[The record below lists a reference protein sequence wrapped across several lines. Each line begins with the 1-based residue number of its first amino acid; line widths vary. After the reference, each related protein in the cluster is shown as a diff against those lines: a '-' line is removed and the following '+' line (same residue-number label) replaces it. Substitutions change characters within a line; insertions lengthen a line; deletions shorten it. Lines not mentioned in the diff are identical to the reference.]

1 MNLSRNHGVPRRIEG
16 HRLRVDHTIKVIHRR
31 SALVRHARVPR
42 HTFVATARFEP
53 VTTSPTVRL
62 ESDAGGYALGGTSL
76 AGLSD
81 WRARRDGN
89 TGAKLIGKALLKR
102 KPVLA
107 IATAVGLLAAL
118 LPAVVLADD
127 QTATQAAGVAADTVW
142 VIVAACL
149 VMFMQAGFA
158 MLEVGFSRMK
168 NVGTVVAK
176 VVTNLSVSSIAY
188 WAVGF
193 GFAFG
198 AGGFFAFI
206 GGSAFFPTF
215 SPGSQMHLPAIDAST
230 VPASAKWFFEFVF
243 CAVSLAIVWGTMIER
258 TKFIV
263 YILFGV
269 PFAAF
274 IYPLISH
281 QLFGGGFL
289 MATLG
294 SQDFAGSTVVH
305 LTGATAGL
313 AGLLLLGPRIGKYEK
328 GRPNAIPGHNMPLA
342 QLGVLI
348 LWFGWFG
355 FNPGSTLN
363 ATNLHFADIVVV
375 TNLAAAAGAV
385 AALATIYFVTK
396 TMDVGMIGNG
406 AIAALVAIT
415 APSGYVEPWAA
426 VVIGAVAGVIVVGG
440 VLALDKYL
448 DDPVGA
454 LPAHGLAGIWGTLS
468 CGLFTVPALAKF
480 NGVGQGG
487 LFYTGSFHQ
496 LGAQAI
502 AVGASFVT
510 VFVLSYSLFWII
522 KKTVGLRV
530 SAREEMD
537 GLDISEHGMWG
548 YPESFMP
555 VPGGV
560 YRPADM
566 PTVNPHRS
574 AEPVGSPARAGG
586 SPA

>member
-1 MNLSRNHGVPRRIEG
+1 MRT
-16 HRLRVDHTIKVIHRR
+16 HRTASLLALAAVI
-31 SALVRHARVPR
+31 A
-42 HTFVATARFEP
+42 
-53 VTTSPTVRL
+53 
-62 ESDAGGYALGGTSL
+62 
-76 AGLSD
+76 
-81 WRARRDGN
+81 
-89 TGAKLIGKALLKR
+89 
-102 KPVLA
+102 
-107 IATAVGLLAAL
+107 AAL
-118 LPAVVLADD
+118 LPLTALAADNS
-127 QTATQAAGVAADTVW
+127 ATQAAGIGADTVW
-142 VIVAACL
+142 IVVAACF

-176 VVTNLSVSSIAY
+176 VLTNLSVSSIAY

-198 AGGFFAFI
+198 AGGVFAFI
-206 GGSAFFPTF
+206 GGSGFFPTF
-215 SPGSQMHLPAIDAST
+215 APGSQLNLPAINFST
-230 VPASAKWFFEFVF
+230 APASAKWFFEFVF
-243 CAVSLAIVWGTMIER
+243 CAVSLAIVWGTMLER

-274 IYPLISH
+274 IYPLVSH

-289 MATLG
+289 QSTLG

-328 GRPNAIPGHNMPLA
+328 KGRSNAIPGHNMPLA

-363 ATNLHFADIVVV
+363 ATNLHFADVAVV

-385 AALATIYFVTK
+385 TALATVYAITR

-415 APSGYVEPWAA
+415 APSGYVEPWAGI
-426 VVIGAVAGVIVVGG
+426 VIGAVAGVIVVVG
-440 VLALDKYL
+440 VLAIDKYL

-480 NGVGQGG
+480 NGVGEGG

-502 AVGASFVT
+502 AVTASFVT
-510 VFVLSYSLFWII
+510 VFVLSYGLFWII

-530 SAREEMD
+530 SAHEEME

-560 YRPADM
+560 YRQPDT
-566 PTVNPHRS
+566 PTVNPHRP
-574 AEPVGSPARAGG
+574 AIEPAPGTARPEGSPA
-586 SPA
+586 

>member
-1 MNLSRNHGVPRRIEG
+1 MP
-16 HRLRVDHTIKVIHRR
+16 
-31 SALVRHARVPR
+31 A
-42 HTFVATARFEP
+42 
-53 VTTSPTVRL
+53 
-62 ESDAGGYALGGTSL
+62 GYAWEVTSL
-76 AGLSD
+76 SGL
-81 WRARRDGN
+81 RDLSVQGGGRE
-89 TGAKLIGKALLKR
+89 TAKLIWKALTKR

-107 IATAVGLLAAL
+107 IAATIGLVAAL

-127 QTATQAAGVAADTVW
+127 LTATQAAGVAADTVW

-193 GFAFG
+193 GLAFG
-198 AGGFFAFI
+198 AGGWFAFI
-206 GGSAFFPTF
+206 GGSGFFPTF
-215 SPGSQMHLPAIDAST
+215 SPGAPLHLQAIDAST
-230 VPASAKWFFEFVF
+230 ATASAKWFFEFFF

-263 YILFGV
+263 YILFGI

-289 MATLG
+289 MANLG
-294 SQDFAGSTVVH
+294 SQDFAGSTLVH
-305 LTGATAGL
+305 LTGGTAGR
-313 AGLLLLGPRIGKYEK
+313 AALLLLGPRIAKFEK
-328 GRPNAIPGHNMPLA
+328 GRSNAIPGHNMPLA

-363 ATNLHFADIVVV
+363 ATNLHFADVVVV
-375 TNLAAAAGAV
+375 TNLAAAGGAV
-385 AALATIYFVTK
+385 AALARVYLITK
-396 TMDVGMIGNG
+396 TLDVGMIGNG

-415 APSGYVEPWAA
+415 APSGYGEPWAGI
-426 VVIGAVAGVIVVGG
+426 VIGMVAGVIVVVG
-440 VLALDKYL
+440 VLALDRVL

-468 CGLFTVPALAKF
+468 CGLFTTPALAKF

-502 AVGASFVT
+502 AVTASFVT
-510 VFVLSYSLFWII
+510 VFVLSYGLFWII

-574 AEPVGSPARAGG
+574 PEPVGSPAQAGGG

>member
-1 MNLSRNHGVPRRIEG
+1 L
-16 HRLRVDHTIKVIHRR
+16 HTPTR
-31 SALVRHARVPR
+31 SP
-42 HTFVATARFEP
+42 
-53 VTTSPTVRL
+53 
-62 ESDAGGYALGGTSL
+62 
-76 AGLSD
+76 
-81 WRARRDGN
+81 
-89 TGAKLIGKALLKR
+89 R
-102 KPVLA
+102 KPFSNRLN
-107 IATAVGLLAAL
+107 AVGLASGIAL
-118 LPAVVLADD
+118 LSALIPMTAFADD
-127 QTATQAAGVAADTVW
+127 TTATQAAGVAADTVW
-142 VIVAACL
+142 VIVAACF

-193 GFAFG
+193 GVAFG
-198 AGGFFAFI
+198 AGGIFAFI
-206 GGSAFFPTF
+206 GGSGFFPTF
-215 SPGSQMHLPAIDAST
+215 SPGSQLNLPAIAAST
-230 VPASAKWFFEFVF
+230 APASAKWFFEFVF
-243 CAVSLAIVWGTMIER
+243 CAVSLAIVWGTMLER

-263 YILFGV
+263 YILFGI

-305 LTGATAGL
+305 LTGATAGF

-328 GRPNAIPGHNMPLA
+328 GRSNAIPGHNMPLA

-363 ATNLHFADIVVV
+363 ATNLHFADVVVV
-375 TNLAAAAGAV
+375 TNLAAAGGAV
-385 AALATIYFVTK
+385 AALATIYLITK

-426 VVIGAVAGVIVVGG
+426 IVIGAVAGVIVVVG

-502 AVGASFVT
+502 AVTASFVT
-510 VFVLSYSLFWII
+510 VFVLSYGLFWII
-522 KKTVGLRV
+522 KKTIGLRV
-530 SAREEMD
+530 SPAEEME

-560 YRPADM
+560 YRPADT
-566 PTVNPHRS
+566 PTINPQPGH
-574 AEPVGSPARAGG
+574 EPVSAPQGVAST
-586 SPA
+586 

>member
-1 MNLSRNHGVPRRIEG
+1 LLARIGVVAGI
-16 HRLRVDHTIKVIHRR
+16 VA
-31 SALVRHARVPR
+31 AL
-42 HTFVATARFEP
+42 TP
-53 VTTSPTVRL
+53 VS
-62 ESDAGGYALGGTSL
+62 
-76 AGLSD
+76 
-81 WRARRDGN
+81 
-89 TGAKLIGKALLKR
+89 
-102 KPVLA
+102 VLA
-107 IATAVGLLAAL
+107 
-118 LPAVVLADD
+118 ADD
-127 QTATQAAGVAADTVW
+127 PAAGQAAGVAADTVW

-176 VVTNLSVSSIAY
+176 VLTNLSVSSIAY

-198 AGGFFAFI
+198 AGGVFAVI
-206 GGSAFFPTF
+206 GGSGFFPTF
-215 SPGSQMHLPAIDAST
+215 SPGSTLNLPAIGFST
-230 VPASAKWFFEFVF
+230 APAAAKWFFEFVF

-263 YILFGV
+263 YILFGI
-269 PFAAF
+269 PFAAI

-289 MATLG
+289 MSTLG

-305 LTGATAGL
+305 LTGATAGF
-313 AGLLLLGPRIGKYEK
+313 AGLLLLGPRIGKYER
-328 GRPNAIPGHNMPLA
+328 GRSNAIPGHNMPLA

-363 ATNLHFADIVVV
+363 ATNLHFADVIVV
-375 TNLAAAAGAV
+375 TNLAAAGGAV
-385 AALATIYFVTK
+385 AALATIYLITK
-396 TMDVGMIGNG
+396 TLDVGMIGNG

-426 VVIGAVAGVIVVGG
+426 IVIGAVAGVIVVVG
-440 VLALDKYL
+440 VLVIDRWL

-468 CGLFTVPALAKF
+468 CGLFTVPALARF
-480 NGVGQGG
+480 NGVGEGG

-502 AVGASFVT
+502 AVVVAFSS
-510 VFVLSYSLFWII
+510 VFILSYGLFWII

-530 SAREEMD
+530 STREELD

-548 YPESFMP
+548 YPEAFMP

-560 YRPADM
+560 YRQPDT
-566 PTVNPHRS
+566 PTVNPHREHEH
-574 AEPVGSPARAGG
+574 APAAQQEASPA
-586 SPA
+586 

>member
-1 MNLSRNHGVPRRIEG
+1 MPISL
-16 HRLRVDHTIKVIHRR
+16 LRHRR
-31 SALVRHARVPR
+31 L
-42 HTFVATARFEP
+42 
-53 VTTSPTVRL
+53 
-62 ESDAGGYALGGTSL
+62 
-76 AGLSD
+76 
-81 WRARRDGN
+81 
-89 TGAKLIGKALLKR
+89 
-102 KPVLA
+102 LA
-107 IATAVGLLAAL
+107 ISIGLAAAL
-118 LPAVVLADD
+118 IPVVALADD
-127 QTATQAAGVAADTVW
+127 TTATSAAGVAADTVW

-193 GFAFG
+193 GIAFG
-198 AGGFFAFI
+198 AGGIFAVI
-206 GGSAFFPTF
+206 GTSGFFPTF
-215 SPGSQMHLPAIDAST
+215 SPGSQLNLPAIAAST
-230 VPASAKWFFEFVF
+230 APAAAKWFFEFVF

-263 YILFGV
+263 YILFGI

-305 LTGATAGL
+305 LTGATAGF
-313 AGLLLLGPRIGKYEK
+313 AGLLLLGPRIGKYERG
-328 GRPNAIPGHNMPLA
+328 GRSNAIPGHNMPLA

-385 AALATIYFVTK
+385 AALATIYLITK

-426 VVIGAVAGVIVVGG
+426 IVIGAVAGVIVVVG
-440 VLALDKYL
+440 VLAIDKYL

-502 AVGASFVT
+502 AVAASFVT
-510 VFVLSYSLFWII
+510 VFALSYGLFWII

-530 SAREEMD
+530 SAPEEME

-560 YRPADM
+560 YRQADT
-566 PTVNPHRS
+566 PTVNRHPDH
-574 AEPVGSPARAGG
+574 EPVGSAHKEV

>member
-1 MNLSRNHGVPRRIEG
+1 MSGSRSDLSIR
-16 HRLRVDHTIKVIHRR
+16 
-31 SALVRHARVPR
+31 LVRQ
-42 HTFVATARFEP
+42 
-53 VTTSPTVRL
+53 
-62 ESDAGGYALGGTSL
+62 AL
-76 AGLSD
+76 A
-81 WRARRDGN
+81 
-89 TGAKLIGKALLKR
+89 KR
-102 KPVLA
+102 KTVFA
-107 IATAVGLLAAL
+107 ITGGVALLAAL
-118 LPAVVLADD
+118 LPIAALADD
-127 QTATQAAGVAADTVW
+127 QTAGQAAGVAADTVW
-142 VIVAACL
+142 VIAAACL

-198 AGGFFAFI
+198 AGGLFAVI
-206 GGSAFFPTF
+206 GGSGFFPTF
-215 SPGSQMHLPAIDAST
+215 SPGSTMDLPAISFST
-230 VPASAKWFFEFVF
+230 VPAAAKWFVEFVF
-243 CAVSLAIVWGTMIER
+243 CAVSLAIVWGTMLER

-263 YILFGV
+263 YILFGI

-363 ATNLHFADIVVV
+363 ATNLHFADVVVV

-385 AALATIYFVTK
+385 AALATIYLVTK
-396 TMDVGMIGNG
+396 TMDVGMVGNG

-426 VVIGAVAGVIVVGG
+426 VVIGAVAGVIVVMG
-440 VLALDKYL
+440 VLALDKVL

-480 NGVGQGG
+480 NGVGEGG

-502 AVGASFVT
+502 AVTASFVT
-510 VFVLSYSLFWII
+510 VFVLSYGLFWII

-555 VPGGV
+555 VPGGI
-560 YRPADM
+560 YRPADT
-566 PTVNPHRS
+566 PTVNPHRLS
-574 AEPVGSPARAGG
+574 EPGSSPAHPEVARA
-586 SPA
+586 

>member
-1 MNLSRNHGVPRRIEG
+1 MAADP
-16 HRLRVDHTIKVIHRR
+16 DPT
-31 SALVRHARVPR
+31 
-42 HTFVATARFEP
+42 ATA
-53 VTTSPTVRL
+53 
-62 ESDAGGYALGGTSL
+62 
-76 AGLSD
+76 
-81 WRARRDGN
+81 
-89 TGAKLIGKALLKR
+89 
-102 KPVLA
+102 
-107 IATAVGLLAAL
+107 
-118 LPAVVLADD
+118 
-127 QTATQAAGVAADTVW
+127 AAGVGADTVW
-142 VIVAACL
+142 VIVAAVF

-176 VVTNLSVSSIAY
+176 VITNFSVASISY

-193 GFAFG
+193 ALAFG
-198 AGGFFAFI
+198 AAGAGLFPLI
-206 GGSAFFPTF
+206 GGSGFFPTF
-215 SPGSQMHLPAIDAST
+215 SPGSHMDLPAMAGST
-230 VPASAKWFFEFVF
+230 APAAAKFMFQFVF

-263 YILFGV
+263 YILFAI
-269 PFAAF
+269 PFAAL

-281 QLFGGGFL
+281 QLFGGGWL
-289 MATLG
+289 QATVG
-294 SQDFAGSTVVH
+294 AQDFAGSTVVH

-313 AGLLLLGPRIGKYEK
+313 AGLLLIGPRIGKYERK
-328 GRPNAIPGHNMPLA
+328 RKPNAIPGHNMPLA

-363 ATNLHFADIVVV
+363 ATNLHFADVVV
-375 TNLAAAAGAV
+375 TTQMAAASGAV
-385 AALATIYFVTK
+385 AALITIYALTK
-396 TMDVGMIGNG
+396 TLDVGMIGNG

-415 APSGYVEPWAA
+415 APSGYVEPWGAM
-426 VVIGAVAGVIVVGG
+426 VIGAVAGVIVVGG
-440 VLALDKYL
+440 VLALDRIL

-480 NGVGQGG
+480 NGTGEGG

-496 LGAQAI
+496 LGAQAL
-502 AVGASFVT
+502 AVVVAFCT
-510 VFVLSYSLFWII
+510 VFALSFAVFWLI

-530 SAREEMD
+530 SPREEME
-537 GLDISEHGMWG
+537 GLDITEHGMWG

-560 YRPADM
+560 YRPAEF
-566 PTVNPHRS
+566 PTVNPHGEYSGGGARKEVS
-574 AEPVGSPARAGG
+574 PV
-586 SPA
+586 